1 MEDFKKLEKLLKA
14 VANRRRVAIL
24 AYLKKEKE
32 AMVGDIATKI
42 NLSFNATSKH
52 LGVLFAANLVDR
64 DQRRLEMWYRLAPS
78 QHILVNTL
86 LKLF

>member
-1 MEDFKKLEKLLKA
+1 MEDFKKLEKMLKA

-24 AYLKKEKE
+24 ACLKKEKE
-32 AMVGDIATKI
+32 MKVGNIAEQI
-42 NLSFNATSKH
+42 HLSFNATSKH

-64 DQRRLEMWYRLAPS
+64 DQHSLEMWYRLAPS
-78 QHILVNTL
+78 QHILIDTL